1 MSADVGIRPHPLLT
15 RPILYVADTPG
26 EVDFKQLAD
35 VFKPCGVILNGDRGQ
50 TKAGRQKWTIVF
62 EDVFD
67 GECYAP
73 RVSL

>member
-15 RPILYVADTPG
+15 CPILYIADAPI
-26 EVDFKQLAD
+26 EIDFKQFAD

-62 EDVFD
+62 QDVFD
-67 GECYAP
+67 GEWNMP
-73 RVSL
+73 RVSI